1 MSIVT
6 YEGIVEKG
14 KIRLKAGVRL
24 PDKAKVYVIV
34 PDSEEQAA
42 RIMTPR
48 LVHPEQAADF
58 KMEVSEEPPN
68 AGLRK

>member
-14 KIRLKAGVRL
+14 KIRLKAGVHL

-34 PDSEEQAA
+34 PESDEETA
-42 RIMTPR
+42 RILTPR
-48 LVHPEQAADF
+48 LARPEQAADF
-58 KMEVSEEPPN
+58 KMEVGEEPPH
-68 AGLRK
+68 ARLRK